1 MQAINDR
8 TWWHKRWKLQ
18 MRPGCSCLPQGP
30 KGGKR
35 GESAGRYL
43 YPWSISIIYIC
54 MYSYIYIAT
63 YVDLYVLSM
72 SVSML
77 CTHFLLYKINVI
89 DCICD
94 IIYAFITTH
103 IFACTHDTLDCH
115 SDGRLEQSQTITHIY
130 IYNCSQLDESQLL
143 DIGVRHKNSCS
154 QIYAKS
160 TYTAGDGGD
169 NTACDIQYIDS
180 SHYHNNNK
188 TNLKKP
194 KCGRVKTWYTCVI
207 HSIMGIQTSWHIP
220 LKNNDHRPRT
230 GYTIQLLATCCSFAR
245 SLPCPSQA
253 TLVTEQ

>member
-1 MQAINDR
+1 V
-8 TWWHKRWKLQ
+8 
-18 MRPGCSCLPQGP
+18 
-30 KGGKR
+30 
-35 GESAGRYL
+35 
-43 YPWSISIIYIC
+43 IS
-54 MYSYIYIAT
+54 ST
-63 YVDLYVLSM
+63 HLS
-72 SVSML
+72 L
-77 CTHFLLYKINVI
+77 
-89 DCICD
+89 
-94 IIYAFITTH
+94 H
-103 IFACTHDTLDCH
+103 IFLPVRMTLWIVILMADLNNHKQSHTH
-115 SDGRLEQSQTITHIY
+115 

-160 TYTAGDGGD
+160 THTAGDGGD